1 MMQFCGDSRPLT
13 AEGLACAAET
23 IGVKVPEIWALLTVE
38 TRGAGYLPDRRPL
51 ILFERHVFHK
61 LTRGAFAATSVD
73 ICNPKPGG
81 YGPGGGAHQ
90 YNRLTRAI
98 ALDATAAMQSA
109 SWGLGQVMGYHA
121 KRVGYAD
128 VNAMVA
134 AMARSEDEQLTAV
147 ARFIHEDK
155 TCRRALIA
163 HDWPSFARAYNG
175 PAYAI
180 NKYDVRLAQQYQ
192 RWAAG
197 PLPDLSVR
205 SAQIYLTYRGYTP
218 GPVDGLIGRMT
229 RQAIED
235 FQECDGLPVS
245 GEPDETT
252 LARLAAVAGS
262 PKAQD

>member
-1 MMQFCGDSRPLT
+1 MRFYGDSRPLT
-13 AEGLACAAET
+13 AEGLAQAAET

-38 TRGAGYLPDRRPL
+38 TRGSGYLPDRRPR

-61 LTRGAFAATSVD
+61 LTNGAFATTSFD
-73 ICNPKPGG
+73 ICNPRPGG
-81 YGPGGGAHQ
+81 YGPGGGARQ
-90 YNRLTRAI
+90 YERLNRAL
-98 ALDATAAMQSA
+98 ALDANAAMQSA

-121 KRVGYAD
+121 TGVGYAD

-134 AMARSEDEQLTAV
+134 AMTTSEDEQLAAV
-147 ARFIHEDK
+147 ARFLRADT
-155 TCRRALIA
+155 TCRRALIT

-197 PLPDLSVR
+197 PLPDLEVR
-205 SAQIYLTYRGYTP
+205 AAQLYLTYRGYTP

-229 RQAIED
+229 RQALED
-235 FQECDGLPVS
+235 FQECAGLPAT
-245 GEPDETT
+245 GEPDELT
-252 LARLAAVAGS
+252 LARLSVA
-262 PKAQD
+262 PATKADA